1 MSVPVLR
8 RRRQLAKLQNISE
21 NDLLILTLTNG
32 KKLVVTSDKYHGII
46 SLDMYKCVLCN
57 KEFEFNYSNK
67 EFHKKSNKHK
77 KLLATYPHIL
87 DPETNYCT
95 ICGVCMSS
103 KVVKRHISTEAH
115 KTGINKA
122 SARSFQYKPF
132 ENDTE

>member
-1 MSVPVLR
+1 M
-8 RRRQLAKLQNISE
+8 QNISE

-32 KKLVVTSDKYHGII
+32 KKLVVTSDKYYGII
-46 SLDMYKCVLCN
+46 SLDMYKCVLCK

-77 KLLATYPHIL
+77 KLLATYPHIVEYAENLIRQL